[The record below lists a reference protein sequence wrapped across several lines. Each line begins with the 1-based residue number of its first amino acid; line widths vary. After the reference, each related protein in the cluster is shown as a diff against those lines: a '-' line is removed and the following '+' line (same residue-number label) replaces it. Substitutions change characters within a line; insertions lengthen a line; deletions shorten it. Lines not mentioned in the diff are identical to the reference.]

1 MRPARPLR
9 KLESRQFFR
18 GRWQPMRV
26 LIVDDAPIIRGR
38 MARLVGNLPGV
49 GAVLQSEDY
58 ASTLKVIEHE
68 RPDVVLLDLFMPGGS
83 GLDMLRRIGR
93 SERAPKV
100 VVMSAWTEPGMR
112 ERCMDAGAECFFEK
126 GGQVLETLDALRH
139 MAVEYADDTIP
150 GGLVAEP
157 VATGVPAHAFALP
170 VADAANAAL
179 TVLVVEDQEFQ
190 RKVLVRQL
198 RALGAKTVLEACDG
212 EQALELLRQPDNTVG
227 LILCDLDMPRMDGL
241 EFMRHLGTIRCP
253 ASLVIT
259 GAVDVA
265 LLNSVQMMCRAYG
278 IRPLGVL
285 EKPVNSECLR
295 TMMSRARKPML
306 ASAGYDAGNGP
317 VFSLDEILDGL
328 QQDQFEPFFQPK
340 VELACGRIVGA
351 EALVRWRHPQH
362 GLISPH
368 AFIEP
373 LEHSGHIDT
382 LTFMMLEKAAR
393 ACHRWNQSGHDLS
406 VSVNLSLVS
415 LADTRLASRVAAVVR
430 AVGLAPRR
438 LTLEVTETA
447 AMTEVG
453 PALENLARLR
463 LRGFGLS
470 IDDFGTG
477 FASMQQIGRIA
488 FSELKIDRGFVA
500 AMSDTREARA
510 IVESSIDIA
519 RRLGISAV
527 AEGIETQSEWDALR
541 AAGCTQAQGFFVS
554 RPVPETD
561 FLSLCVQRAA

>member
-1 MRPARPLR
+1 
-9 KLESRQFFR
+9 
-18 GRWQPMRV
+18 MRV
-26 LIVDDAPIIRGR
+26 LIVDDAPIVRGR

-49 GAVLQSEDY
+49 GPVLQSEDY
-58 ASTLKVIEHE
+58 RNTLGVIERE

-83 GLDMLRRIGR
+83 GLNLLHRIGQM
-93 SERAPKV
+93 EPAPKV
-100 VVMSAWTEPGMR
+100 IVMSAWTEPGMR
-112 ERCMDAGAECFFEK
+112 ERCIDAGARCFFEK
-126 GGQVLETLDALRH
+126 GTQVLETLDAVRH
-139 MAVEYADDTIP
+139 MAMEHADETIP
-150 GGLVAEP
+150 GGLLPEP
-157 VATGVPAHAFALP
+157 AATGSVAQAFGLP

-179 TVLVVEDQEFQ
+179 TVLVVEDQDFP

-198 RALGAKTVLEACDG
+198 RALGAVNVLQACDG
-212 EQALELLRQPDNTVG
+212 EQALELLRRPDNTVG

-241 EFMRHLGTIRCP
+241 EFMRHLGIIRSP

-285 EKPVNSECLR
+285 EKPVNAECLR
-295 TMMSRARKPML
+295 SMMARARQAMPGPTAL
-306 ASAGYDAGNGP
+306 DPGGGP
-317 VFSLDEILDGL
+317 VFSLDEILGGL
-328 QQDQFEPFFQPK
+328 QQGQFEPFFQPK
-340 VELACGRIVGA
+340 VELAGGRIVGA
-351 EALVRWRHPQH
+351 EALARWRHPQH
-362 GLISPH
+362 GLISPQ

-373 LEHSGHIDT
+373 LEQSGHIDT
-382 LTFMMLEKAAR
+382 LTFMMLEKAAH
-393 ACHRWNQSGHDLS
+393 ACHRWNRSGHDLS

-415 LADTRLASRVAAVVR
+415 LADTRLAARVAAVVR

-447 AMTEVG
+447 AMSDVG

-500 AMSDTREARA
+500 AMGDTREARA

-527 AEGIETQSEWDALR
+527 AEGIETQGEWDALR
-541 AAGCTQAQGFFVS
+541 AAGCAQAQGFFVS
-554 RPVPETD
+554 RPVAERD
-561 FLSLCVQRAA
+561 FVSLCQQRAA

>member
-1 MRPARPLR
+1 
-9 KLESRQFFR
+9 
-18 GRWQPMRV
+18 MRV
-26 LIVDDAPIIRGR
+26 LIVDDAPIVRGR

-49 GAVLQSEDY
+49 GEVLQSEDY
-58 ASTLKVIEHE
+58 RNTLSLIEQE

-83 GLDMLRRIGR
+83 GLELLYRIGAVAP
-93 SERAPKV
+93 APKV
-100 VVMSAWTEPGMR
+100 IVMSAWTEPGMR
-112 ERCMDAGAECFFEK
+112 ERCIDAGARCFFEK
-126 GGQVLETLDALRH
+126 GTQVLETLDAVRH
-139 MAVEYADDTIP
+139 MAVEHADDTIP
-150 GGLVAEP
+150 GGLMPEP
-157 VATGVPAHAFALP
+157 AATDAPAQSFALP
-170 VADAANAAL
+170 VADPANAAL
-179 TVLVVEDQEFQ
+179 TVLVVEEQDFS

-198 RALGAKTVLEACDG
+198 RALGAVNVLQASDG
-212 EQALELLRQPDNTVG
+212 EQALELLRRPDNAVG

-241 EFMRHLGTIRCP
+241 EFMRHLGAIRSA

-295 TMMSRARKPML
+295 TMMARARKPMPGPAL
-306 ASAGYDAGNGP
+306 VDAAGGP
-317 VFSLDEILDGL
+317 EFSLDEILGGL
-328 QQDQFEPFFQPK
+328 QQEQFEPFFQPK
-340 VELACGRIVGA
+340 VELAGGRIVGA
-351 EALVRWRHPQH
+351 EALARWRHPQH
-362 GLISPH
+362 GLISPR

-373 LEHSGHIDT
+373 LERSGHIDT
-382 LTFMMLEKAAR
+382 LTFKMLEQAAH
-393 ACHRWNQSGHDLS
+393 ACHRWNRSGHDLS

-415 LADTRLASRVAAVVR
+415 LADTRLATRVAAVVR

-447 AMTEVG
+447 AMTDVG

-488 FSELKIDRGFVA
+488 FNELKIDRGFVS
-500 AMSDTREARA
+500 AMGDTREARA

-519 RRLGISAV
+519 RRLGIPAV
-527 AEGIETQSEWDALR
+527 AEGIETQAEWDALR
-541 AAGCTQAQGFFVS
+541 SAGCTQAQGFFVS
-554 RPVPETD
+554 RPVPETE
-561 FLSLCVQRAA
+561 FLSLCLQQAA

>member
-1 MRPARPLR
+1 
-9 KLESRQFFR
+9 
-18 GRWQPMRV
+18 MRV
-26 LIVDDAPIIRGR
+26 LIVDDAPIVRGR

-49 GAVLQSEDY
+49 GEVLQSEDY
-58 ASTLKVIEHE
+58 RNTLNVIEQE

-83 GLDMLRRIGR
+83 GLELLHRIGAL
-93 SERAPKV
+93 EPAPKV
-100 VVMSAWTEPGMR
+100 IVMSAWTEPGMR
-112 ERCMDAGAECFFEK
+112 ERCIDAGARCFFEK
-126 GGQVLETLDALRH
+126 GTQVLETLDAVRH
-139 MAVEYADDTIP
+139 MAVEHADDTIP
-150 GGLVAEP
+150 GGLMPEP
-157 VATGVPAHAFALP
+157 AATDAPAHSFALP
-170 VADAANAAL
+170 VADPANAAL
-179 TVLVVEDQEFQ
+179 TVLVVEEQDFS

-198 RALGAKTVLEACDG
+198 RALGAVNVLQACDG
-212 EQALELLRQPDNTVG
+212 EQALELLRRPDNAVG

-241 EFMRHLGTIRCP
+241 EFMRHLGAIRSA

-285 EKPVNSECLR
+285 EKPVHSECLR
-295 TMMSRARKPML
+295 SMMARARKPM
-306 ASAGYDAGNGP
+306 AGSALVDAAGGP
-317 VFSLDEILDGL
+317 EFSLDEILGGL
-328 QQDQFEPFFQPK
+328 RQEQFEPFFQPK
-340 VELACGRIVGA
+340 VELAGGRIVGA
-351 EALVRWRHPQH
+351 EALARWHHPQH
-362 GLISPH
+362 GLISPR

-373 LEHSGHIDT
+373 LEQSGHIDT
-382 LTFMMLEKAAR
+382 LTFMMLEQAAH
-393 ACHRWNQSGHDLS
+393 ACHRWNRSGHDLS

-415 LADTRLASRVAAVVR
+415 LADTRLATRVAAVVR

-447 AMTEVG
+447 AMTDVG

-488 FSELKIDRGFVA
+488 FSELKIDRGFVS
-500 AMSDTREARA
+500 AMGDTREARA

-519 RRLGISAV
+519 RRLGIPAV

-554 RPVPETD
+554 LPVPETE
-561 FLSLCVQRAA
+561 FLSLCLQQAA